1 MRRLFLQGKWGSA
14 RSNAGRGR
22 PSPARAC
29 RDPVPVSGGGRRPAD
44 ARGGVGAG
52 ERRGGENP
60 QQNLRRS
67 PSARLD
73 LNGRSPRPRSAAE
86 TRESA
91 VGRRAQQ
98 VPGAGGRVGRGPGPG
113 WAADSDFPPWYDG
126 PGSWPG
132 GATHLAP
139 SVEPYPEGAAKEIC
153 LRGATLR
160 GPDPAGACSHLRR
173 EAGPSPGPSR
183 CAHLERICGR
193 MGGGS
198 GRGQAT
204 GNVGGRWNG
213 EGRGALYL
221 EPGR

>member
-1 MRRLFLQGKWGSA
+1 MRKLGTRKRRRLGTPPSQSPREGWGRGTAAPPGRRRVRGLFLRRKWGSA

-29 RDPVPVSGGGRRPAD
+29 RDPTPVSGGGRRPAD

-91 VGRRAQQ
+91 VGRR
-98 VPGAGGRVGRGPGPG
+98 GAAGTGRRR
-113 WAADSDFPPWYDG
+113 
-126 PGSWPG
+126 PG
-132 GATHLAP
+132 GP
-139 SVEPYPEGAAKEIC
+139 
-153 LRGATLR
+153 R
-160 GPDPAGACSHLRR
+160 AGTWL
-173 EAGPSPGPSR
+173 
-183 CAHLERICGR
+183 
-193 MGGGS
+193 GS
-198 GRGQAT
+198 GLGLP
-204 GNVGGRWNG
+204 
-213 EGRGALYL
+213 ALV
-221 EPGR
+221 